1 GTGIVALGA
10 NTLGLTSGGS
20 TFTGTLTGTT
30 GNLLIDG
37 ANFTFGGTAGYG
49 GLTEVRSG
57 GLTLAAGASF
67 NPASTLLV
75 GTAGTLNL
83 ANVGMTVSQ

>member
-1 GTGIVALGA
+1 
-10 NTLGLTSGGS
+10 
-20 TFTGTLTGTT
+20 
-30 GNLLIDG
+30 
-37 ANFTFGGTAGYG
+37 
-49 GLTEVRSG
+49 TEVRSG

-83 ANVGMTVSQ
+83 ANVGMTVSQAKLQGVLNGSGTLTASIIELDGATVNANLAGPVTNSGGISTLNGMV